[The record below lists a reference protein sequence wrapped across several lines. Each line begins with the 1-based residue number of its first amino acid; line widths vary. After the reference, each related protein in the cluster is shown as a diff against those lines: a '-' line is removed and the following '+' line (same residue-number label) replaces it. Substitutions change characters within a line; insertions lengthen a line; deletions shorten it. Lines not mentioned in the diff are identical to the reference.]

1 MPETWKK
8 PEQDTKPTTFINEN
22 GQQVSVINP
31 SNSNTLL
38 LYQVLTIPDPIQVSS
53 ADGDI
58 QYATLE
64 IIASKPRS
72 TSPVTVQEIN
82 LDFVVGNPN
91 APQAGELTDSNQPIN
106 AVCSDNAWGG
116 VSSEDGSFAFTPTS
130 GNYIVDANSLVFTI
144 PRIPVN
150 TIPGTF
156 SIKVT
161 ETASATDQNAQKRVA
176 SFQIGKAP
184 YGFFVGDLTTSQPIV
199 APGTDVILQ
208 WTGSQGAQYL
218 LQWVDAN
225 GPHSVDVSHQNSY
238 TVPALQ
244 QTTLFYLTV
253 TEAVNGSN
261 IIVQRSLTVTVR
273 TVSVKLEV
281 DTPFVGLGQ
290 QFTIR
295 WTSQE
300 ADACVLY
307 SPFTPSGETEAP
319 NGSKTYQVDA
329 NQQPSITFTI
339 TATNKTLGTSNHDQL
354 VVTVEAPII
363 DLFQASCGDK
373 PVEAGTEVT
382 LKWKTRFASQCS
394 LDQGIGPVQSSEETK
409 IHPQNTTTVTLTCQG
424 YQKPAILPL
433 TVHVIRVQI
442 RHFGVVPTVINP
454 FDEAFLNWIID
465 HATSASISGIGPVK
479 VKNGKI
485 DSVGVM
491 PIEDTDYVMTCE
503 GPDGPIHSDT
513 VHLTVNSVKFTHTS
527 GTLDSPND
535 TLCTISWQTA
545 NATAVSILDPWSNQH
560 INQPLSGSYHSH
572 TYADS
577 TQDFIITARGP
588 GKSPVSIT
596 VSVTGPFD

>member
-1 MPETWKK
+1 MPETSKK
-8 PEQDTKPTTFINEN
+8 PEQETGPTTFIKEN

-31 SNSNTLL
+31 SSSNALL
-38 LYQVLTIPDPIQVSS
+38 LYQVLTIPDPIQASS
-53 ADGDI
+53 TGGDI

-64 IIASKPRS
+64 VIVSKARG
-72 TSPVTVQEIN
+72 TSPVTVQEID
-82 LDFVVGNPN
+82 LDFIVGNPN
-91 APQAGELTDSNQPIN
+91 APQAGELTDSNQRIN

-116 VSSEDGSFAFTPTS
+116 VSSEDGSFAFTPTGGS
-130 GNYIVDANSLVFTI
+130 SIVDTNSLIFTI

-150 TIPGTF
+150 TIPGIF
-156 SIKVT
+156 SFKVT
-161 ETASATDQNAQKRVA
+161 ETASTTTQNAQKRVA

-199 APGTDVILQ
+199 APGADVILQ

-218 LQWVDAN
+218 LQWVDSN
-225 GPHSVDVSHQNSY
+225 GPHSMDVSHQNSY

-244 QTTLFYLTV
+244 QTTSFYLIV
-253 TEAVNGSN
+253 TETVNGSN
-261 IIVQRSLTVTVR
+261 IVVQRSLTVTVR

-281 DTPFVGLGQ
+281 DTPFVGMGQ
-290 QFTIR
+290 RFTIR

-300 ADACVLY
+300 ADECVLY
-307 SPFTPSGETEAP
+307 SPFTPSGETEAL

-339 TATNKTLGTSNHDQL
+339 TATNKALGIDAHDQL

-363 DLFQASCGDK
+363 DLFQASNGDQ

-382 LKWKTRFASQCS
+382 LTWKTRFASQCS
-394 LDQGIGPVQSSEETK
+394 LDQGIGIVQSSGEVK
-409 IHPQNTTTVTLTCQG
+409 IRPQNTTTVTLTCQG

-433 TVHVIRVQI
+433 TVHVMPVEIKY
-442 RHFGVVPTVINP
+442 FGIVPTVINP
-454 FDEAFLNWIID
+454 FDEAFLNWTID
-465 HATSASISGIGPVK
+465 RATSASISGVGPIK

-503 GPDGPIHSDT
+503 GPDGPVHSAP
-513 VHLTVNSVKFTHTS
+513 VHLTVNSVKFTQAY
-527 GTLDSPND
+527 GTLDSSDNTP
-535 TLCTISWQTA
+535 CTIYWQTA
-545 NATAVSILDPWSNQH
+545 NATAVSILDPWSNQQ
-560 INQPLSGSYHSH
+560 ISQPLNGSYHSH

-577 TQDFIITARGP
+577 SQDFVLTAWGP
-588 GKSPVSIT
+588 GKSPVSVT
-596 VSVTGPFD
+596 VSVSGPFN

>member
-1 MPETWKK
+1 MPGTWKK
-8 PEQDTKPTTFINEN
+8 LEQDTDPTTFIEEN

-31 SNSNTLL
+31 SNSNALL
-38 LYQVLTIPDPIQVSS
+38 LYQVLTIPDPIQASS

-72 TSPVTVQEIN
+72 TSPVTLQEIE

-116 VSSEDGSFAFTPTS
+116 ISSEDGSFAFTPTGGS
-130 GNYIVDANSLVFTI
+130 YTVDANSLIFTI

-150 TIPGTF
+150 TIPGIF
-156 SIKVT
+156 SFKVT
-161 ETASATDQNAQKRVA
+161 ETASTTEQSAQKRVA

-184 YGFFVGDLTTSQPIV
+184 YGFSVGDLTTSQPIV
-199 APGTDVILQ
+199 TPGTDVILQ

-225 GPHSVDVSHQNSY
+225 GPHNVDVSHQNSY

-244 QTTLFYLTV
+244 QTTSFYLIV

-261 IIVQRSLTVTVR
+261 IVVQRSLIVTVR
-273 TVSVKLEV
+273 TVAVKLEV

-290 QFTIR
+290 HFTIR

-300 ADACVLY
+300 ADECVLY

-319 NGSKTYQVDA
+319 NGSKVYQVDA
-329 NQQPSITFTI
+329 NQQQSITFTI
-339 TATNKTLGTSNHDQL
+339 TATSKTLGIEAHDQL

-363 DLFQASCGDK
+363 DLFQTSCGDT

-394 LDQGIGPVQSSEETK
+394 LDQGIGTVQCAGETA
-409 IHPQNTTTVTLTCQG
+409 IRPQNTTTVTLTCQG
-424 YQKPAILPL
+424 YQKPAILSR
-433 TVHVIRVQI
+433 TIHVIPVQI
-442 RHFGVVPTVINP
+442 KHFGVVPKVINP
-454 FDEAFLNWIID
+454 FDEAFLNWVID

-485 DSVGVM
+485 DSFEVM

-503 GPDGPIHSDT
+503 GPDGPVHSET
-513 VHLTVNSVKFTHTS
+513 VHLIVNSVKFTQAY
-527 GTLDSPND
+527 GTLDSPDN

-545 NATAVSILDPWSNQH
+545 NATTVSILDPWSNQH
-560 INQPLSGSYHSH
+560 ISQPFSGSYHSH

-577 TQDFIITARGP
+577 TQDFVLTAWGP
-588 GKSPVSIT
+588 GKSPVSVTI
-596 VSVTGPFD
+596 SITGPFG